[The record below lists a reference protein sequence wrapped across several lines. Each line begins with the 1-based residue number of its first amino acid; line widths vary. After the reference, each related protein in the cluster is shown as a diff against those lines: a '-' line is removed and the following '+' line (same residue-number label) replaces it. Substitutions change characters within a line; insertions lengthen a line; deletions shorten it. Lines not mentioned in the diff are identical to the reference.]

1 MGLFQYKR
9 SWSYIFVMP
18 FVFLSTKKVTAINS
32 LKKYSFLLVWLQF
45 LNKKT
50 AKMGLQGWKWVKVP
64 ETVTGGKSKLLFLLN
79 FDSLVVLAIFSLSF
93 KIIKQA

>member
-1 MGLFQYKR
+1 
-9 SWSYIFVMP
+9 
-18 FVFLSTKKVTAINS
+18 
-32 LKKYSFLLVWLQF
+32 
-45 LNKKT
+45 
-50 AKMGLQGWKWVKVP
+50 MGLQGWKWVKVP